1 MRGLQIWIY
10 TVQIVLLG
18 MNKIMQESLLLVF
31 DADFFR
37 DVRIFCQRRRF
48 SFIEKLD

>member
-37 DVRIFCQRRRF
+37 DVRIFF
-48 SFIEKLD
+48 ANDDASHLLKS